1 MADTEAV
8 VACLVRQAD
17 SEVGADGELLLEVC
31 EEGLALLRE
40 DVGSDLVS
48 CVAVAGMYRT
58 GKSFFLNRLAGSGG
72 GKQLGVGSTT
82 EPHTR
87 GIWLW
92 SAQWL
97 RASDGSRL
105 VLMDTEGLASADQD
119 ESYDVKIFAL
129 GLLLSSYFVLNVVG
143 VIDDATIERLHLVAE
158 VSKRIVIHSGEGQE
172 TNDDLASHFPPL
184 LVLVRDFALAPTAQ
198 GKEISDREYLE
209 EALRARGDGDADP
222 KRKKRHERRDKIR
235 TSLRALFPRRACAT
249 MVRPAS
255 DEATLRAAA
264 NVPDDMLRV
273 EFVDKMLALR
283 AAIID
288 GTDSSIAPAAKA
300 KRIMD
305 RTCTGAAL
313 AEVAKHHVAAINAGA
328 APSIAGAWDAALR
341 ELCAN
346 AYEASMSAY
355 VARLRKPPDAP
366 REPDRGL
373 PDDGSWDSLLEVDDR
388 HREAARGALAVFD
401 KEAIDSDTKQKMRR
415 KLLDELERRRT
426 ELLDDIQVR
435 SEAACSAALDQ
446 LRRTAKVESLDVG
459 ERTVLEAS
467 IASFRSGPLAQL
479 RSLARGPARA
489 YIYERLLNEA
499 AVVPLLLEPAAAE
512 LKRRVYGPQL
522 ADSRERAAQELD
534 AAQKRAAAAEQRAD
548 DRAERIDKA
557 ERRSAELAEQLTSTR
572 DQLADF
578 RRRTRTLETN
588 LDLSEARAAADRAQA
603 AIDMNVQTQESED
616 RLQQLRLNA
625 LRLTRANGAVY
636 SASLAFVAAGR
647 AASAAQFA
655 SSACTETLNRIDAIA
670 VSAVVANLVAK
681 VNAAAD
687 AEEADERHVSDLAV
701 VAAKVRDET
710 MRSTL
715 DEAAFLASKQQPVV
729 TSTFAPIGKLW
740 SVGRQ
745 KVASVAEHVLQQID
759 DELASSQLSD

>member
-1 MADTEAV
+1 MARAEAV

-17 SEVGADGELLLEVC
+17 SEVGGDGELLLEVC
-31 EEGLALLRE
+31 EEGLNLLRE
-40 DVGSDLVS
+40 DVGSELVS
-48 CVAVAGMYRT
+48 CIAVAGMYRT
-58 GKSFFLNRLAGSGG
+58 GKSFFLNQLAGSGG

-143 VIDDATIERLHLVAE
+143 VIDDATIERLHLVTE
-158 VSKRIVIHSGEGQE
+158 VSKRIVIHSGEGHE
-172 TNDDLASHFPPL
+172 TKDDLASHFPPL

-209 EALRARGDGDADP
+209 EALRARGDAEADP

-235 TSLRALFPRRACAT
+235 TSLRALFPLRACAT
-249 MVRPAS
+249 LVRPAS
-255 DEATLRAAA
+255 DEATLREAAH
-264 NVPDDMLRV
+264 VPDEMLRG
-273 EFVDKMLALR
+273 EFVEKMLALR

-288 GTDSSIAPAAKA
+288 GTDSSIAPAATA
-300 KRIMD
+300 KRIMG

-313 AEVAKHHVAAINAGA
+313 AEVARHHVAAINAGA
-328 APSIAGAWDAALR
+328 APSIAGAWDAATR
-341 ELCAN
+341 ELCAS
-346 AYEASMSAY
+346 AYEASMRAY
-355 VARLRKPPDAP
+355 MTGLRKPPDAP
-366 REPDRGL
+366 REPARGL
-373 PDDGSWDSLLEVDDR
+373 PDDGSWDSLVEVDER
-388 HREAARGALAVFD
+388 HRDAACGALAIFD
-401 KEAIDSDTKQKMRR
+401 REAVDSDTKEKLRR
-415 KLLDELERRRT
+415 KLVDELERRRT

-435 SEAACSAALDQ
+435 SEAACSAALDE
-446 LRRTAKVESLDVG
+446 LRRTAKVMALDAN
-459 ERTVLEAS
+459 ERSVLQSSMEG
-467 IASFRSGPLAQL
+467 FRSGALVQL

-489 YIYERLLNEA
+489 YIYERLLNE
-499 AVVPLLLEPAAAE
+499 VVMVPLLLEPAAAE
-512 LKRRVYGPQL
+512 LKRSVYGPQL
-522 ADSRERAAQELD
+522 AEIRERAAQELD
-534 AAQKRAAAAEQRAD
+534 AAHRRAAAAEQRAD
-548 DRAERIDKA
+548 ERAERVDKA
-557 ERRSAELAEQLTSTR
+557 ERRSTELAEQLNATR
-572 DQLADF
+572 DQLADS
-578 RRRTRTLETN
+578 RRRTSSLEAN
-588 LDLSEARAAADRAQA
+588 LDVSEARAAVDRAQA
-603 AIDMNVQTQESED
+603 AMGMTLQAQEGEA
-616 RLQQLRLNA
+616 RLQQLRCNA
-625 LRLTRANGAVY
+625 SRLARANDALQSG
-636 SASLAFVAAGR
+636 SLAFAAAGR

-655 SSACTETLNRIDAIA
+655 SSACSKMGHTIDAIA
-670 VSAVVANLVAK
+670 VSTVVANLVSK

-687 AEEADERHVSDLAV
+687 AEKADERHVRDLAV

-715 DEAAFLASKQQPVV
+715 DEAAFLASKQQPIA